1 MAYRL
6 ARDAGT
12 WPTRTTSAHIEEL
25 RHHYSDRE
33 IQETIETIIA
43 GSWLTSDMQSQL
55 TVTDRLAMSWALH
68 NLSEV
73 GWRPGAHLGRPN
85 EMRAYHMTEMADY
98 AAAKMNSG
106 QIIDQVSEWV
116 GVKVPLGVD
125 SDSDGVEDGF
135 DGFPNDPSRWADT
148 DRNGVEDSFDQ
159 DTDGDGI
166 SNADEVAAGGFPY
179 KADSDGDGVDDLAE
193 RKAGTDPVDPGEF

>member
-135 DGFPNDPSRWADT
+135 DGFPNDPSRWSDT
-148 DRNGVEDSFDQ
+148 DRNGVEDSFYQ
-159 DTDGDGI
+159 DTDVDCI
-166 SNADEVAAGGFPY
+166 SNADDVAAGGFPY
-179 KADSDGDGVDDLAE
+179 KADSDGDGVDELAE
-193 RKAGTDPVDPGEF
+193 RKAGSDPVDPGEF